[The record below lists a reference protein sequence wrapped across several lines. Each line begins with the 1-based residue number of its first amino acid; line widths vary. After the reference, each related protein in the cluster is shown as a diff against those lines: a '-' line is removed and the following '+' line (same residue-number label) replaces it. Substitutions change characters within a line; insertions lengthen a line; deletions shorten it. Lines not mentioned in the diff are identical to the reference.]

1 MRANVAAGVGKDS
14 WSTDLVD
21 VKDDTRSSRRAMRES
36 TVAAASILSCCCW
49 FIATVR
55 ACNFS
60 INMSSRDDEEGVVI
74 LGDEEVRGGNC
85 SGDKSAGRTGSVVR
99 ERRLYGPPDIMDL
112 KINQ

>member
-1 MRANVAAGVGKDS
+1 MRAADGVGADTC
-14 WSTDLVD
+14 STDLD
-21 VKDDTRSSRRAMRES
+21 DCKDDTRSSSLAMRAS
-36 TVAAASILSCCCW
+36 AAAAASILSCCCV

-60 INMSSRDDEEGVVI
+60 INMSSRDDEEGVAI